1 MKKTLLLMS
10 VATAGLFACNKQHAD
25 VNNVTLNNKITLSEP
40 EYKSLYYDSLKEIP
54 EDQVISL
61 VSDFLKNTKKKVGT
75 KSTVTIKNVSVKP
88 FVIPTKS
95 TARSAA
101 PLYNVTT
108 VSNTGDTSVAVI
120 SAYARCPQIIAF
132 VNGGKNLNAPETP
145 EDVKML
151 LNSSLLAY
159 GDYQKRV
166 DKVTDSLKVAATG
179 KIAASLAVT
188 ESEVNL
194 AQVKSRI
201 AIAGNPATKA
211 TLEKEPISTRP
222 SHTISSIYMPIMLT
236 AWGQSMPYNRTMPQ
250 SCPDNWLW
258 DYRYAISSAS
268 IAIAQVLAFYEVPI
282 TMYGYSMDWYYL
294 TENKEIW
301 EETDYFGSYVQDPLL
316 RRNMVAELMRG
327 VTAEAGI
334 TYTCTGSST
343 NITTVRNYLNAK
355 EVTLG
360 TETTY
365 NFPAIRNSIADFKL
379 VLMYGQTA
387 QSQGH
392 WWLIDGAMVTRIT
405 GTVSPDFNFVHVN
418 MGHGETYNGYY
429 LMGDNR
435 FETGFATFQQGFKLY
450 PNIVRRY

>member
-1 MKKTLLLMS
+1 
-10 VATAGLFACNKQHAD
+10 
-25 VNNVTLNNKITLSEP
+25 
-40 EYKSLYYDSLKEIP
+40 
-54 EDQVISL
+54 
-61 VSDFLKNTKKKVGT
+61 
-75 KSTVTIKNVSVKP
+75 
-88 FVIPTKS
+88 
-95 TARSAA
+95 
-101 PLYNVTT
+101 
-108 VSNTGDTSVAVI
+108 
-120 SAYARCPQIIAF
+120 
-132 VNGGKNLNAPETP
+132 
-145 EDVKML
+145 
-151 LNSSLLAY
+151 
-159 GDYQKRV
+159 
-166 DKVTDSLKVAATG
+166 
-179 KIAASLAVT
+179 
-188 ESEVNL
+188 
-194 AQVKSRI
+194 
-201 AIAGNPATKA
+201 
-211 TLEKEPISTRP
+211 
-222 SHTISSIYMPIMLT
+222 MPIMLT
-236 AWGQSMPYNRTMPQ
+236 AWGQGMPYNRTMPQ
-250 SCPDNWLW
+250 SCPDAWLW

-301 EETDYFGSYVQDPLL
+301 EESDYFGSYVQDPLL

-365 NFPAIRNSIADFKL
+365 NFPAIRSSIADFKL
-379 VLMYGQTA
+379 VMMYGQTA

>member
-1 MKKTLLLMS
+1 MS
-10 VATAGLFACNKQHAD
+10 VATAGLFACNKQNAD
-25 VNNVTLNNKITLSEP
+25 VNNVTPNNKITLSEP

-61 VSDFLKNTKKKVGT
+61 VSDFLNNTKKKVGT

-88 FVIPTKS
+88 FAIPTKS

-145 EDVKML
+145 EAVKML

-159 GDYQKRV
+159 EDYQKQA

-211 TLEKEPISTRP
+211 TLEKNPISTRP
-222 SHTISSIYMPIMLT
+222 SHTIFANYMPIMLT
-236 AWGQSMPYNRTMPQ
+236 AWGQGMPYNRTMPQ

-282 TMYGYSMDWYYL
+282 TMYGYNMDWYYL

-301 EETDYFGSYVQDPLL
+301 EETDYFGAYVQDPLL

-365 NFPAIRNSIADFKL
+365 NFPAIRSSIADLKL

-418 MGHGETYNGYY
+418 MGLGETYNGYY